1 GQPEELPALE
11 RFFDRMYA
19 QRWSDEWIAGEFD
32 ADYKDFIFAAILRT
46 LKRRVPPAP
55 RTLLDIGA
63 HAGRFLHLAQADG
76 WTVEG
81 IELNPRTA
89 AFAAKRTGALVHQ
102 VNAHALASDGRRF
115 GAVVLTDVLEHIPE
129 PMRLLESIAALVE
142 PGGSIAVK
150 VPNGRAQWIKG
161 RALAAVSAHRVSLA
175 DNLVHV
181 NHFSPR
187 SLALALEHAGF
198 SGVTVR
204 TAPPE
209 LPQRG
214 LLFSRVAPHQGSL
227 QADGARHRVG
237 GAAAGA
243 DDDRVHVVLRKAG
256 ARSVGRRRVSAVCVR
271 RDSALDADGGRR
283 RRELRQRRRQP
294 QPDHEGVLPADDHSR
309 RCRALGAGRFS
320 DRGRRPRAADGALRW
335 TRVVDARRAR
345 AGRRPHPAAR
355 RRRRRISRGRQRE
368 IPRRPLHRAVLHAAV
383 DVRDTG
389 DLLGEP
395 RAGEMARVPRAP
407 SDGELHRGVPRRV
420 LRQAARLDRPRS

>member
-1 GQPEELPALE
+1 MPASSPNVCRCGEATSIASVRALRRLPTRCGPA
-11 RFFDRMYA
+11 
-19 QRWSDEWIAGEFD
+19 AGTTWR
-32 ADYKDFIFAAILRT
+32 AT
-46 LKRRVPPAP
+46 SRRVPPAR

-150 VPNGRAQWIKG
+150 VPNGRAQWIKE
-161 RALAAVSAHRVSLA
+161 RALAAGSAHRVALA

-204 TAPPE
+204 TAPP
-209 LPQRG
+209 
-214 LLFSRVAPHQGSL
+214 
-227 QADGARHRVG
+227 
-237 GAAAGA
+237 
-243 DDDRVHVVLRKAG
+243 
-256 ARSVGRRRVSAVCVR
+256 
-271 RDSALDADGGRR
+271 
-283 RRELRQRRRQP
+283 
-294 QPDHEGVLPADDHSR
+294 
-309 RCRALGAGRFS
+309 
-320 DRGRRPRAADGALRW
+320 
-335 TRVVDARRAR
+335 
-345 AGRRPHPAAR
+345 
-355 RRRRRISRGRQRE
+355 
-368 IPRRPLHRAVLHAAV
+368 
-383 DVRDTG
+383 
-389 DLLGEP
+389 
-395 RAGEMARVPRAP
+395 
-407 SDGELHRGVPRRV
+407 
-420 LRQAARLDRPRS
+420 

>member
-1 GQPEELPALE
+1 MIDRCWICGGADLARFHEAPFDFHQFADEDRDLYAYTGRRVWLVRCATCGFGQPEELPALE

-46 LKRRVPPAP
+46 LKRRVPPAR

-150 VPNGRAQWIKG
+150 VPNGRAQWIKE

-187 SLALALEHAGF
+187 SLALA
-198 SGVTVR
+198 
-204 TAPPE
+204 
-209 LPQRG
+209 
-214 LLFSRVAPHQGSL
+214 SRP
-227 QADGARHRVG
+227 
-237 GAAAGA
+237 
-243 DDDRVHVVLRKAG
+243 
-256 ARSVGRRRVSAVCVR
+256 
-271 RDSALDADGGRR
+271 
-283 RRELRQRRRQP
+283 
-294 QPDHEGVLPADDHSR
+294 
-309 RCRALGAGRFS
+309 
-320 DRGRRPRAADGALRW
+320 
-335 TRVVDARRAR
+335 
-345 AGRRPHPAAR
+345 
-355 RRRRRISRGRQRE
+355 RRIS
-368 IPRRPLHRAVLHAAV
+368 
-383 DVRDTG
+383 
-389 DLLGEP
+389 
-395 RAGEMARVPRAP
+395 
-407 SDGELHRGVPRRV
+407 
-420 LRQAARLDRPRS
+420 